1 MLRCAEKGI
10 TFPGAGLIFLIGA
23 ILYSPPGFAGNPER
37 PSTTLTLVDMDGT
50 ATVFQYEDLRQLP
63 QVSVKDCICVGES
76 SGFIGIF
83 DYQGVP
89 LRDVLEKAKAAH
101 AGSDMMRENQYVV
114 FIGTDGYQ
122 IIASWTELHQPPNGV
137 SAMLVL
143 EKDGEVLPDT
153 EGFVR
158 LALLG
163 DKYAGR
169 SVKCLERIEVRRAD
183 GVKPKTPKKAEEGLE
198 TLPGTDR
205 KE

>member
-1 MLRCAEKGI
+1 MLQRIRKPMTNSRVALLLLCG
-10 TFPGAGLIFLIGA
+10 GLLC
-23 ILYSPPGFAGNPER
+23 SSPGFAGNPER
-37 PSTTLTLVDMDGT
+37 LSTTLTLVDMDGT
-50 ATVFQYEDLRQLP
+50 TTVFKYEDLRQLP
-63 QVSVKDCICVGES
+63 QMSVEDCICVGES

-101 AGSDMMRENQYVV
+101 AGSDLMQENQYVV

-122 IIASWTELHQPPNGV
+122 VIASWTELQQPPNGLT
-137 SAMLVL
+137 AMLVL

-163 DKYAGR
+163 DKYVGR
-169 SVKCLERIEVRRAD
+169 SVKCLERIEIRCAE
-183 GVKPKTPKKAEEGLE
+183 GVKPKIPKKAEEGPE
-198 TLPGTDR
+198 ALPGMDG